1 MDDMKYV
8 KAEIED
14 AETVFKMVKDTIIS
28 IYPKYYPKEVV
39 DFFCDLHSKE
49 RIANDIIDGNVRL
62 LMIGDIPVGTGS
74 YKEDHI
80 TRLYVSPDYRGKGYG
95 TFIMDKLEDEIAQKY
110 DTVSLDASLP
120 ASIIYEHRG
129 YKTVK
134 HERWECE
141 NGVMLVYEIMEKK
154 VRK

>member
-1 MDDMKYV
+1 MHDIRYI

-14 AETVFKMVKDTIIS
+14 AETVFKMVQNTIIS
-28 IYPKYYPKEVV
+28 IYPKYYHKEVV

-49 RIANDIIDGNVRL
+49 RITNDIIDGNVRL

-80 TRLYVSPDYRGKGYG
+80 TRLYVSPDHQGKGYG
-95 TFIMDKLEDEIAQKY
+95 TFIMDKLEVEIAKKH

-120 ASIIYEHRG
+120 ASIMYEHRG
-129 YKTVK
+129 YKTVR

>member
-1 MDDMKYV
+1 MYDIRYA
-8 KAEIED
+8 KAEIKD
-14 AETVFKMVKDTIIS
+14 AETVFKMVQDTIIS
-28 IYPKYYPKEVV
+28 VYPKYYPKEIV
-39 DFFCDLHSKE
+39 DFFCDLHSGE
-49 RIANDIIDGNVRL
+49 RIMNDIIDGNVRL
-62 LMIGDIPVGTGS
+62 LMIGDTLIGTGS

-80 TRLYVSPDYRGKGYG
+80 TRLYVSPDYQGKGYG

>member
-62 LMIGDIPVGTGS
+62 LMIGDIKVGTGS

>member
-1 MDDMKYV
+1 MYDIRYA
-8 KAEIED
+8 KAEIKD
-14 AETVFKMVKDTIIS
+14 AETVFKMVQDTIIS
-28 IYPKYYPKEVV
+28 VYPKYYPKEIM
-39 DFFCDLHSKE
+39 DFFCDLHSRE
-49 RIANDIIDGNVRL
+49 RIMNDIIDGNVRL
-62 LMIGDIPVGTGS
+62 LMIGDTLIGTGS

-80 TRLYVSPDYRGKGYG
+80 TRLYVSPDYQGKGYG

-141 NGVMLVYEIMEKK
+141 NGGMLIYEIMEKK
-154 VRK
+154 VKK

>member
-95 TFIMDKLEDEIAQKY
+95 TFIMDKLEVEIAKKH

-120 ASIIYEHRG
+120 ASIMYEHRG
-129 YKTVK
+129 YKTVR

>member
-1 MDDMKYV
+1 M
-8 KAEIED
+8 
-14 AETVFKMVKDTIIS
+14 
-28 IYPKYYPKEVV
+28 
-39 DFFCDLHSKE
+39 
-49 RIANDIIDGNVRL
+49 NDIIDGNVRL
-62 LMIGDIPVGTGS
+62 LMIGDTLIGTGS

-80 TRLYVSPDYRGKGYG
+80 TRLYVSPDYQGKGYG

>member
-1 MDDMKYV
+1 MHDIRYI

-14 AETVFKMVKDTIIS
+14 AETVFKMVQNTIIS

-49 RIANDIIDGNVRL
+49 RITNDIIDGNVRL

-80 TRLYVSPDYRGKGYG
+80 TRLYVSPDHQGKGYG
-95 TFIMDKLEDEIAQKY
+95 TFIMDKL
-110 DTVSLDASLP
+110 
-120 ASIIYEHRG
+120 G
-129 YKTVK
+129 
-134 HERWECE
+134 
-141 NGVMLVYEIMEKK
+141 G
-154 VRK
+154 

>member
-1 MDDMKYV
+1 MHDIRYI

-14 AETVFKMVKDTIIS
+14 AETVFKMVQNTIIS

>member
-74 YKEDHI
+74 YKEAHI

>member
-49 RIANDIIDGNVRL
+49 RITNDIIDGNVRL